1 MAKIYLVDTSVKNY
15 LNNNLTN
22 AIDLLKQATSIAS
35 ILDVPYDFDYRDY
48 TKNTEDDLAS
58 ELNQLN
64 GVYNKIKNGLDGCNS
79 ISNDVNDKVSDIE
92 NYSISLRKS
101 AIR

>member
-1 MAKIYLVDTSVKNY
+1 MTKIYLVNTSVKNY

-22 AIDLLKQATSIAS
+22 AINLLKQATSTAS
-35 ILDVPYDFDYRDY
+35 VLDVPYDFDYRDY
-48 TKNTEDDLAS
+48 TKNIEDNLTS
-58 ELNQLN
+58 ELNQLKT
-64 GVYNKIKNGLDGCNS
+64 VYNKIKNGLDGYND
-79 ISNDVNDKVSDIE
+79 INNDVNDKLSDIE

>member
-1 MAKIYLVDTSVKNY
+1 MTKIYLVNTSVKNY

-22 AIDLLKQATSIAS
+22 AINLLKQATSTAS
-35 ILDVPYDFDYRDY
+35 VLDVPYDFDYRDY
-48 TKNTEDDLAS
+48 TKNIEDNLTS
-58 ELNQLN
+58 ELNQLKT
-64 GVYNKIKNGLDGCNS
+64 VYNKIKNGLDGYNG
-79 ISNDVNDKVSDIE
+79 INNDVNDKLGDIE